1 MGSQHGSVRGRWGG
15 RSDNPVG
22 KAAGAR
28 APGSSTRPSAHM
40 LRMTTAT
47 DQPTA
52 AMKDLERLYGNRRFD
67 AEWTPA
73 PAPFFDTVE
82 GRGLKRTTS

>member
-1 MGSQHGSVRGRWGG
+1 
-15 RSDNPVG
+15 
-22 KAAGAR
+22 
-28 APGSSTRPSAHM
+28 M

-52 AMKDLERLYGNRRFD
+52 AMKDLERLYRKWPFD
-67 AEWTPA
+67 SEWTPA
-73 PAPFFDTVE
+73 PAAFFDTVE